1 MYGHD
6 AISGFFFFF
15 FLVLAYCLNF
25 SRLNLRG
32 EHQVR
37 KVRFERLFIFCFPA
51 RSIHRFFFLLLNIIH
66 PIEASE
72 QESSSKTGQILDHRQ
87 HWCLYR
93 EMLLVDGCVAKETTT
108 EPDLCF
114 SGVYEI
120 KATRQTKRWHGNNNL
135 FFFPFFLGKSAFSC
149 NAPRCGFVADTFDS
163 SVETI
168 TQHGWSRRS
177 LLKARLVRVCVYA
190 EEN

>member
-15 FLVLAYCLNF
+15 FSSCLLSELFPFKPQRWTSSAKGTVWKAFYFLF
-25 SRLNLRG
+25 SS
-32 EHQVR
+32 Q
-37 KVRFERLFIFCFPA
+37 IY
-51 RSIHRFFFLLLNIIH
+51 SQIFFLLLNIIH

-135 FFFPFFLGKSAFSC
+135 FFFSFFFWANQPSLVM
-149 NAPRCGFVADTFDS
+149 RRVA
-163 SVETI
+163 V
-168 TQHGWSRRS
+168 
-177 LLKARLVRVCVYA
+177 L
-190 EEN
+190 

>member
-1 MYGHD
+1 MFVKPARGYSSVVIRAFFHFYVWTRRH
-6 AISGFFFFF
+6 IRIFFFF

-87 HWCLYR
+87 TLMFVQRDAPCGRMRGERNHNRTRSLFFWSVWNQGYPADK
-93 EMLLVDGCVAKETTT
+93 EMTWQQQSFFL
-108 EPDLCF
+108 
-114 SGVYEI
+114 
-120 KATRQTKRWHGNNNL
+120 L
-135 FFFPFFLGKSAFSC
+135 FFFWANQPSLVM
-149 NAPRCGFVADTFDS
+149 RHVA
-163 SVETI
+163 V
-168 TQHGWSRRS
+168 
-177 LLKARLVRVCVYA
+177 L
-190 EEN
+190 

>member
-87 HWCLYR
+87 TLMFVQRDAPCGRMRGERNHNRTRSLFFWSVWNQGYPADK
-93 EMLLVDGCVAKETTT
+93 EMTWQQQSFFL
-108 EPDLCF
+108 
-114 SGVYEI
+114 
-120 KATRQTKRWHGNNNL
+120 L
-135 FFFPFFLGKSAFSC
+135 FFFWANQPSLVM
-149 NAPRCGFVADTFDS
+149 RHVA
-163 SVETI
+163 V
-168 TQHGWSRRS
+168 
-177 LLKARLVRVCVYA
+177 L
-190 EEN
+190 